1 MNPVVHAIRVGVYRG
16 WVDFKLSLVNA
27 QDIWFYLST
36 CAGTMVYLFLNRNET
51 IGDTGL
57 LLPTVVLP
65 SVIGAFVA
73 FGGLVGPA
81 YSLAAEREDGTLLR
95 LKAIPHGMAG
105 YVSGQVLFQSLS
117 ALPAL
122 ALLILPG
129 MFLFDGVMQGSA
141 AGWILMP
148 FLLVLGL
155 LATLPFGMILGS
167 LIKTQRTV
175 GMWATLPAMVLV
187 GISGIFYPL
196 SELPGVGQAVAQV
209 FPVYWL
215 GLGMRSVFLPDSA
228 AAVEIAQSWRTL
240 EALGV
245 LGLWAAVGLVLAPI
259 VLRRMARRESGSLLE
274 ARRQEA
280 LQRVN

>member
-1 MNPVVHAIRVGVYRG
+1 MNPVVHAIRVGLYRG

-27 QDIWFYLST
+27 QDLWFYLST
-36 CAGTMVYLFLNRNET
+36 CAGTMVYLFLNRDEQV
-51 IGDTGL
+51 GDTGL

-148 FLLVLGL
+148 FLLILGL

-175 GMWATLPAMVLV
+175 GLWATLPAMLLV
-187 GISGIFYPL
+187 GSSGIFYPL
-196 SELPGVGQAVAQV
+196 SELPGVLQGIAQV

-215 GLGMRSVFLPDSA
+215 GLGMRSVFLPDA
-228 AAVEIAQSWRTL
+228 AVAVEIGQSWRTF
-240 EALGV
+240 ETLGV
-245 LGLWAAVGLVLAPI
+245 LGLWAAAGLVLAPI

-274 ARRQEA
+274 VRRQEA

>member
-1 MNPVVHAIRVGVYRG
+1 M
-16 WVDFKLSLVNA
+16 L
-27 QDIWFYLST
+27 
-36 CAGTMVYLFLNRNET
+36 YLFLRRDT
-51 IGDTGL
+51 PVGDTGL

-65 SVIGAFVA
+65 SVIGAFIA

-105 YVSGQVLFQSLS
+105 YISGQALFQSLS

-122 ALLILPG
+122 VLLIVPG
-129 MFLFDGVMQGSA
+129 MFLFDGAMQGGAS
-141 AGWILMP
+141 GWIVMP

-175 GMWATLPAMVLV
+175 GLWATLPAMLVV
-187 GISGIFYPL
+187 GISGIFFPL
-196 SELPGVGQAVAQV
+196 SAMPGVVQAIAQV

-228 AAVEIAQSWRTL
+228 VAVEIGESWRTF
-240 EALGV
+240 ETLGV
-245 LGLWAAVGLVLAPI
+245 LGLWAAAGLVLAPV
-259 VLRRMARRESGSLLE
+259 VLRRMARRESGSQLE
-274 ARRQEA
+274 VRRQEA
-280 LQRVN
+280 MQRVN